1 MTTAPDPIKV
11 YDARWEEEEF
21 TDDQVRRLL
30 EASLAY
36 GRLLD
41 ADTVCITRDARL
53 GAGRVMQIAIDAALR
68 MGFCTCVCAD
78 PVSTPQAY
86 FHALHLSQ
94 EHPGTMGLVI
104 TASHNPANYVGIK
117 YTAPGLCSVGLDC
130 GPLNGLTRVR
140 ELYHSDEE
148 FPSLSGGR
156 LIFHNLRCEYIDHA
170 FKTAGIKDGDLQ
182 GLSLVLDAFNGVAG
196 PELHAV
202 LTRAGVTVEGRRLL
216 ADGRFPTGPPNP
228 TGQGRMDAAISL
240 ARTKGSTAVI
250 GTDGDG
256 DRLVFGDGRGIL
268 SAGFAA
274 IPILKACSVAERFV
288 LHDPKVNPLALAEWC
303 KLGAR
308 PLLFRNGHSQIKDYM
323 RRIGAVAAAEESGHY
338 YHQFSL
344 GDLTVSAENSLL
356 TILLFLDAVKRNPGL
371 LDDLWT
377 LQKRISTSGEFN
389 YAFADEQTRD
399 LAMAAAVA
407 RCVDDGATAT
417 TATTD
422 GVDFQGTAISRGVDL
437 ETGALE
443 PDWYSGFIRVSA
455 TEMGAVRS
463 YFSAGEAKV
472 GQAVES
478 EIRII
483 FGERFGG
490 QVID

>member
-41 ADTVCITRDARL
+41 ADTVSITRDARL
-53 GAGRVMQIAIDAALR
+53 GAGRVMEIAVDAALR
-68 MGFCTCVCAD
+68 MGFRTCVCAD
-78 PVSTPQAY
+78 PVSTPQGY
-86 FHALHLSQ
+86 FHALYLSQ
-94 EHPGTMGLVI
+94 EHPGTMGLTI

-117 YTAPGLCSVGLDC
+117 YTAPALRSVGLDC

-140 ELYHSDEE
+140 DLYHADEE
-148 FPSLSGGR
+148 FPAVAGGQ
-156 LIFHNLRCEYIDHA
+156 LVFCNLRCEYIDHA

-182 GLSLVLDAFNGVAG
+182 GLSLVLDAFNGAAG
-196 PELHAV
+196 PELHAA
-202 LTRAGVTVEGRRLL
+202 LTRAGVAVEGRCLIP
-216 ADGRFPTGPPNP
+216 DGRFPTGPPNP
-228 TGQGRMDAAISL
+228 TGQGRMDAAVSL
-240 ARTKGSTAVI
+240 ARKKGCTAVI

-268 SAGFAA
+268 TAGFAA
-274 IPILKACSVAERFV
+274 IPILNACSVADRFV

-303 KLGAR
+303 ELGAR

-323 RRIGAVAAAEESGHY
+323 RRIGAIAAAEESGHY

-344 GDLTVSAENSLL
+344 GDLTVSAENSLI
-356 TILLFLDAVKRNPGL
+356 TILLFLDAVKGNPGL
-371 LDDLWT
+371 LDDLWI

-389 YAFADEQTRD
+389 YAFVDEQTRD
-399 LAMAAAVA
+399 LAMASAVA
-407 RCVDDGATAT
+407 CCIGEGAEAT
-417 TATTD
+417 TATAD
-422 GVDFQGTAISRGVDL
+422 GIDFQGTAISRGVDL
-437 ETGALE
+437 VTGALE
-443 PDWYSGFIRVSA
+443 PDWYSGFIRISA
-455 TEMGAVRS
+455 TERGAVRA
-463 YFSAGEAKV
+463 YFTAGDASI
-472 GQAVES
+472 GQAVEN

-483 FGERFGG
+483 FGERFSG